1 LSILCV
7 IQRILAKRS
16 CAK

>member
-1 LSILCV
+1 V